1 MFVSIPINLIN
12 SQLKKNTFWSIL
24 DLGIYP
30 AMMVIATPVFIQ
42 YLGFEQYGIWMMVS
56 TINQF
61 IYVLNF
67 GLGNTTIKVIS
78 ANRALGNQ
86 TLIATVVNKNWSQA
100 LLICMVSAILG
111 GIVSFS
117 GILEFWFHVP
127 INLIST
133 THIVACFAFISA
145 GIKFCELVLLSI
157 FKGYERFD
165 IAAQLSL
172 LSRNT
177 VVIMNVALV
186 ILGYSLSMVF
196 FSTVIINLLNIL
208 LQVLILKK
216 HFPVLRFI
224 PHFRIHLGFSN
235 KEQFWYWLQSVIG
248 LLGFLSDKIAV
259 GYLSDLKTLGIYSL
273 ASLIGNQIYNA
284 LTAIGTF
291 LFPKVAYEQSLNKTT
306 LHIYYNFRLYIA
318 ILGWT
323 IIFILLLSG
332 DVVFKLWLGPD
343 KFENS
348 IFYIN
353 MYLVYIAVMLLNIIP
368 YQFINGSDQ
377 LFYNS
382 LFEGILR
389 TAHVIAMMVCFYF
402 FDIKGLLWGLISS
415 TFLILAFQYY
425 YFHKKFFEIHSVFSG
440 LTVVLPSL
448 SFIPFIIGAS
458 IWLKIAGCIFFPV
471 SFYLFYYKPS
481 LKTVA
486 DKSNQ

>member
-1 MFVSIPINLIN
+1 MSVSILINLIN

-30 AMMVIATPVFIQ
+30 AMMVIATPVFIH

-67 GLGNTTIKVIS
+67 GLGNTTIKIIS
-78 ANRALGNQ
+78 GNRALGNES
-86 TLIATVVNKNWSQA
+86 LIRTVVNKNWSQA
-100 LLICMVSAILG
+100 ILICMLSSILG

-117 GILEFWFHVP
+117 GILEYWFHIPLTLVS
-127 INLIST
+127 ST
-133 THIVACFAFISA
+133 RVVACFAFISS

-172 LSRNT
+172 LSRNS
-177 VVIMNVALV
+177 VVIINVVLV
-186 ILGYSLSMVF
+186 VLGYSLSIIF
-196 FSTVIINLLNIL
+196 FSTVVINLLHIV
-208 LQVLILKK
+208 LQVVILKK
-216 HFPVLRFI
+216 HFSILRFI
-224 PHFRIHLGFSN
+224 PRFQIHLRFSN

-259 GYLSDLKTLGIYSL
+259 GYLSDLKTLGVYSL

-291 LFPKVAYEQSLNKTT
+291 LFPKVAYEQSLNNAT

-318 ILGWT
+318 ILGWA

-332 DVVFKLWLGPD
+332 DLIFKLWLGPD
-343 KFENS
+343 KFASS
-348 IFYIN
+348 ILYIN

-382 LFEGILR
+382 IFEGVLR
-389 TAHVIAMMVCFYF
+389 TTHVIAMMICFYF
-402 FDIKGLLWGLISS
+402 FGVKGLLWGLIGS
-415 TFLILAFQYY
+415 TFLILAIQYY
-425 YFHKKFFEIHSVFSG
+425 YFHKKFFEIHSVLSG

-448 SFIPFIIGAS
+448 SFIPFIAGS
-458 IWLKIAGCIFFPV
+458 SLWLKAAGCVFLPI
-471 SFYLFYYKPS
+471 SFYFFYYKPS
-481 LKTVA
+481 LTPIG
-486 DKSNQ
+486 DKSNS